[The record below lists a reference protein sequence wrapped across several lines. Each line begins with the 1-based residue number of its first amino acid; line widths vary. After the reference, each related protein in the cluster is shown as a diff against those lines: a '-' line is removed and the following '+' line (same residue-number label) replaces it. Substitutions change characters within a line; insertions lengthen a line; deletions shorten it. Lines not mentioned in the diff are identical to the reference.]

1 MRYQTK
7 QGSILHLQYF
17 TKEQTSAL
25 SHYLHQLSTATKQ
38 RFAPHGFD
46 EEDIL
51 QLYEH
56 PSSVVGF
63 TATEALSTQII
74 AYAIINLNLPE
85 YEALR
90 LRSYGIEVNEHNA
103 LFAPSVADA
112 WQGAGVGTIML
123 QYVKEAVKKFG
134 VNRLFL
140 WGGVQSSNEQALRY
154 YQKQGFERLGSFE
167 YNGQNEDMMLLL

>member
-1 MRYQTK
+1 MQFHTK
-7 QGSILHLQYF
+7 QGSSIQLQYF
-17 TKEQTSAL
+17 TQDQVSTL
-25 SHYLHQLSTATKQ
+25 SNYLHQLSPATKQ

-46 EEDIL
+46 EQDIL
-51 QLYEH
+51 QLYQH

-90 LRSYGIEVNEHNA
+90 LRNYGIEVNEHDA

-123 QYVKEAVKKFG
+123 QYIKEAVKKFG
-134 VNRLFL
+134 VKRLFL

-154 YQKQGFERLGSFE
+154 YQKQGFEQLGSFE